1 MAPTG
6 QRRAQSP
13 QRTHLSKACGRSGS
27 GLPAQYGRPPGTD
40 TGKHAPPL
48 IFAFTAAA
56 KASISCMSRASGRPA
71 AIVRSMECSA
81 MKAPA
86 AAGTKFCS
94 VSRSHSSSK
103 ASSNARLPYTAT
115 ATAGAPA
122 PAMRRI
128 ASRAGAGT
136 RPANTGTANTAGVS
150 AVLGGALRENEI
162 FSDGKKLCGML
173 VECLSDPDG
182 IRGCIAGVGVYP
194 DRLPEGVKEKY
205 PTRVSLCAALAVS
218 LLSLASLRKG

>member
-81 MKAPA
+81 IKAPA
-86 AAGTKFCS
+86 ATGTNACA
-94 VSRSHSSSK
+94 VSRSHSSSR

-122 PAMRRI
+122 PAMRRT

-136 RPANTGTANTAGVS
+136 RPANTGTANTAGSSPS
-150 AVLGGALRENEI
+150 AFGMKTSWSDRSKNSGALASALPSARATRRT
-162 FSDGKKLCGML
+162 
-173 VECLSDPDG
+173 PP
-182 IRGCIAGVGVYP
+182 VG
-194 DRLPEGVKEKY
+194 LK
-205 PTRVSLCAALAVS
+205 
-218 LLSLASLRKG
+218 